1 VPLADGPGAQIY
13 YEVHGAGAPLLLIP
27 GFGSSIPVYWANL
40 PELARHFRVIAF
52 DPRGAGRS
60 GSPAAGYSMDV
71 FADDAAAV
79 LDAAGAESAHV
90 FGTSF
95 GGTIAQQLAL
105 RHPTRV
111 RRLVLGCTSGGGTR
125 HVPPPG
131 DNVARYLAAGEIA
144 DPAAAVRATYF
155 MHYSDA
161 WAAAH
166 DAELVARSRENE
178 WLRSPAEGR
187 AGQLAAVLAH
197 DSWDQLGEIRRPTLV
212 LHGGE
217 DGMIPVE
224 NGQMIARAIPGARLI
239 VYPKGRHVF
248 FSELGAQVN
257 ADIVA
262 FLGEDAVP
270 AERPA
275 AGG

>member
-1 VPLADGPGAQIY
+1 MPLAEARGAQIY

-40 PELARHFRVIAF
+40 PELSRHFRVIAF

-60 GSPAAGYSMDV
+60 GAPADGYSMEV

-79 LDAAGAESAHV
+79 LEDAAAESAHV

-95 GGTIAQQLAL
+95 GGIVAQHLAL
-105 RHPTRV
+105 LHPRRV
-111 RRLVLGCTSGGGTR
+111 RRLVLACTSGGGER
-125 HVPPPG
+125 HVMPPG

-144 DPAAAVRATYF
+144 DPAEAVRATYF

-178 WLRSPAEGR
+178 WLRSPPAGR
-187 AGQLAAVLAH
+187 AGQLAAVTAH
-197 DSWDQLGEIRRPTLV
+197 DTWERLAEIRQPTLV

-224 NGQMIARAIPGARLI
+224 NGQMLARAIPGARLI
-239 VYPKGRHVF
+239 VYPEGRHVF
-248 FSELGAQVN
+248 FAELGAQVN

-262 FLGEDAVP
+262 FLREDGAC